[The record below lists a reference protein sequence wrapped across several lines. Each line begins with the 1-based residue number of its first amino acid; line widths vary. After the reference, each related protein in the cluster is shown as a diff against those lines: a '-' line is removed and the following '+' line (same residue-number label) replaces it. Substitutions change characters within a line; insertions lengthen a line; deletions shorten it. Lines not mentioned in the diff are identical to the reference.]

1 MGWRTPTFASFLA
14 ALVLA
19 AGMTP
24 AFGQTPEEQAED
36 DLDFDRACM
45 DDYGRN
51 LCNQKVWAEIV
62 TAFRLEPAESV
73 QRTGLRG
80 VRVFTINGYSNDM
93 PVVSI
98 LASAFAKSG
107 EPENAELEVRRQTVS
122 DESKAGPAFLKRDAW
137 SNLYWT
143 AVDLQDLV
151 AASPERQPEEDP
163 LAGPEPAEGRLVTF
177 CMHAWVTVT
186 ESLTDKGVSRRIR
199 NACGDDP
206 LFAASYDMSSHALR
220 GFAYCNHLDPKN
232 HRNASTQLARCFAL
246 DGADKV
252 AAADVAN
259 LYDTSLDAVTDL
271 APYLAPDV
279 RLARPDRAPVSGA
292 ASVVAAL
299 DDPAFKELDLNA
311 GHVVGETGSVVAN
324 GWLDRYI
331 DDGVEFADIA
341 ITWRLR
347 DNAWRV
353 EAIAIGPLTIEK

>member
-1 MGWRTPTFASFLA
+1 VA
-14 ALVLA
+14 ALLLA
-19 AGMTP
+19 VGMAP
-24 AFGQTPEEQAED
+24 AVAQTPEAQGQDED

-51 LCNQKVWAEIV
+51 LCDQKVWAEIV

-122 DESKAGPAFLKRDAW
+122 DESKAGPAILKRDAW
-137 SNLYWT
+137 SDLYRT
-143 AVDLQDLV
+143 AVDLQHLA
-151 AASPERQPEEDP
+151 AASPERQPEVDVMSEPDP
-163 LAGPEPAEGRLVTF
+163 ERGRLVTI

-186 ESLTDKGVSRRIR
+186 ESLTDAGVVRRIR
-199 NACGDDP
+199 NACDDDP
-206 LFAASYDMSSHALR
+206 LFNASFVMSAHALR
-220 GFAYCNHLDPKN
+220 GFPYCNHLDPKN
-232 HRNASTQLARCFAL
+232 YRNPSTQLARCFAL
-246 DGADKV
+246 DGTDRA

-259 LYDTSLDAVTDL
+259 IYDVSLDAAADL

-279 RLARPDRAPVSGA
+279 RLAWPDRAPVSGA
-292 ASVVAAL
+292 APVIAAL
-299 DDPAFKELDLNA
+299 GDPAFKEFDLYA
-311 GHVVGETGSVVAN
+311 GHVVGEAGRVVAN
-324 GWLDRYI
+324 GWLDRFI
-331 DDGVEFADIA
+331 DDRVEFADIA

-347 DNAWRV
+347 DNAWRI
-353 EAIAIGPLTIEK
+353 EAIAIGPLTIEE